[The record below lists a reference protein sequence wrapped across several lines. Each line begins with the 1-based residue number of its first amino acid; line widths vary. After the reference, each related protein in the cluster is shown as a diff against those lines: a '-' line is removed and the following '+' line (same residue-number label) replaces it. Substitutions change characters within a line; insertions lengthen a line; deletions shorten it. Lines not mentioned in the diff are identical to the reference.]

1 MGVVVRRML
10 RLGVL
15 ALAVSVVLVAAH
27 AEPASARRRRR
38 PKPPPTPPA
47 PLQIENRASLSA
59 DHSTADVVLTIRC
72 PTGATPSPIKV
83 SLRQGGVS
91 GSARSGTAYKCN
103 GQAQRV
109 VVPVTA
115 GSGRFHTGD
124 ASATATASWHGST
137 RTATVSSN
145 NNTSTNVQLV

>member
-1 MGVVVRRML
+1 MRRLL

-15 ALAVSVVLVAAH
+15 ALAVTVVLVAAH

-38 PKPPPTPPA
+38 HPKPPPVPTTP
-47 PLQIENRASLSA
+47 LEIGDQASLS
-59 DHSTADVVLTIRC
+59 DNGSTANVVLTVRC

-109 VVPVTA
+109 VAPVTA